1 MASSNVRSKI
11 DQFDAIVESDHFL
24 DKGSKVLK
32 PKTKRRVKKA
42 NADAN
47 KSTSKENILL
57 QLFPFLLALLYG
69 LYLYYVVTHLLLT
82 GDVDIIKNNVNVSSK
97 VGENVEAH
105 DQFDRLK
112 DAGQEF
118 LDCSGTFINSSPTS
132 NSTMENITTAG
143 NDVMWYKDWYV
154 D

>member
-11 DQFDAIVESDHFL
+11 DQFDAIVEGENL
-24 DKGSKVLK
+24 TDKGSKKLK
-32 PKTKRRVKKA
+32 PKTKRRVKKV

-47 KSTSKENILL
+47 KSSSKENILL
-57 QLFPFLLALLYG
+57 QMVPFLLALLYG
-69 LYLYYVVTHLLLT
+69 LYLYYVVTHLLLA
-82 GDVDIIKNNVNVSSK
+82 GDVDIIKNNVDASSK
-97 VGENVEAH
+97 VGENTEAR

-112 DAGQEF
+112 DHGQEF